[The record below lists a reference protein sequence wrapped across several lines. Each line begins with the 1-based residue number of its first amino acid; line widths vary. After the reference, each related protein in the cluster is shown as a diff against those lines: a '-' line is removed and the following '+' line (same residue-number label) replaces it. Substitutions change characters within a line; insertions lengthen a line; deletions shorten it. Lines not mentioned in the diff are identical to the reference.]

1 MNTRN
6 SSAANLYT
14 LLPVLGVATLVL
26 GCAGLRAAQ
35 PALPF
40 DLKQLSIGLPE
51 AGAPRAVVGPYAVTH
66 ESPAAKPGL
75 LIYRP
80 RELRGFADGNAM
92 PIVVWGNGACLA
104 DGTEFA
110 GFLSTIASYGFMV
123 VGTSPVAG
131 EPQARITSVNLIQAL
146 DWAQAENARKGS
158 ALTGKINTHAV
169 AVMGMSCGGNLALE
183 AARDPRVKTLGM
195 WNSGVW
201 ISGEMRT
208 GDGTLLVAT
217 TKKDLAL
224 LHGPTLYINGDQI
237 DPAMVNAA
245 DDFARLDHVPVFFGS
260 RHGSGHAGTYK
271 HANGGEFANIAVA
284 WLRWQLKGDRKS
296 GQVFTG
302 QDCSLCT
309 NPNWSVQKKG
319 L

>member
-1 MNTRN
+1 MKFK
-6 SSAANLYT
+6 AALAMFVCCT
-14 LLPVLGVATLVL
+14 GLQ
-26 GCAGLRAAQ
+26 AGE
-35 PALPF
+35 PNLPF

-51 AGAPRAVVGPYAVTH
+51 AGAPRAVVGPHAVVA
-66 ESPAAKPGL
+66 ESPAGAPSLKV
-75 LIYRP
+75 YRP
-80 RELRGFADGNAM
+80 QDLSQFSASNSL
-92 PIVVWGNGACLA
+92 PIVIWGNGACLA

-110 GFLSTIASYGFMV
+110 GYLSTIASYGFLV
-123 VGTSPVAG
+123 VGSAPVPG
-131 EPQARITSVNLIQAL
+131 KPEARITSANLIQAL
-146 DWAQAENARKGS
+146 DWAQAEATRKAS
-158 ALTGKINTHAV
+158 PLAGKLNVNAV

-217 TKKDLAL
+217 TKKDLAFI
-224 LHGPTLYINGDQI
+224 HTPTLYINGDKI

-245 DDFARLDHVPVFFGS
+245 DDVARLNQVPVFFGS
-260 RHGSGHAGTYK
+260 RHGSGHSGTYS

-284 WLRWQLKGDRKS
+284 WLRWQLKGDKKS
-296 GQVFTG
+296 AQMFVGA
-302 QDCSLCT
+302 DCSLCR
-309 NPNWSVQKKG
+309 NPDWTIQRKG

>member
-1 MNTRN
+1 MGKILSNR
-6 SSAANLYT
+6 SAWGMVALVMCSNI
-14 LLPVLGVATLVL
+14 LP
-26 GCAGLRAAQ
+26 AAE
-35 PALPF
+35 PNLPF

-51 AGAPRAVVGPYAVTH
+51 AGAPVAVVGPYAVKA
-66 ESPAAKPGL
+66 EAVSGFKV
-75 LIYRP
+75 YRP
-80 RELRGFADGNAM
+80 RDLAKFPASDTL

-104 DGTEFA
+104 DGSNFA
-110 GFLSTIASYGFMV
+110 GYLSTIASYGFLV
-123 VGTSPVAG
+123 VGSAPLPG
-131 EPQARITSVNLIQAL
+131 NPQARISSADLIKAL
-146 DWAQAENARKGS
+146 DWAQAEGARKGS
-158 ALTGKINTHAV
+158 PLAGKIKADAV

-217 TKKDLAL
+217 TKKDLAYI
-224 LHGPTLYINGDQI
+224 HGPTLYINGDKI

-245 DDFARLDHVPVFFGS
+245 DDVARLDKVPVFFGS
-260 RHGSGHAGTYK
+260 RHGSGHSGTYS

-284 WLRWQLKGDRKS
+284 WLRWQLKGDKVA
-296 GQVFTG
+296 GKVFTG
-302 QDCSLCT
+302 TDCSLCKD
-309 NPNWSVQKKG
+309 PNWAVQRKG

>member
-1 MNTRN
+1 MNTR
-6 SSAANLYT
+6 SRAATVSCLT
-14 LLPVLGVATLVL
+14 AFGIAALLSGTTT
-26 GCAGLRAAQ
+26 LRAAQ

-51 AGAPRAVVGPYAVTH
+51 AGAPRAIVGPHAVIA
-66 ESPAAKPGL
+66 ESPSDAHSL
-75 LIYRP
+75 LVYRP
-80 RELRGFADGNAM
+80 RDLNAFSGSNSL

-110 GFLSTIASYGFMV
+110 GFLSTIASYGFLV

-131 EPQARITSVNLIQAL
+131 KPEARITSANLIQAL
-146 DWAQAENARKGS
+146 DWAQAQNNRKGS
-158 ALTGKINTHAV
+158 ALAGRINTGAV

-224 LHGPTLYINGDQI
+224 LHSPTLYINGDQI
-237 DPAMVNAA
+237 DPAMINAA
-245 DDFARLDHVPVFFGS
+245 DDVARLDHVPVFFGS

-284 WLRWQLKGDRKS
+284 WLRWQLKGDAKS
-296 GQVFTG
+296 GEMFSG
-302 QDCSLCT
+302 PNCSLCR
-309 NPNWSVQKKG
+309 NPDWSVQKKK

>member
-1 MNTRN
+1 MNTLKMRN
-6 SSAANLYT
+6 ASSHGLLAAAIIAALA
-14 LLPVLGVATLVL
+14 LA
-26 GCAGLRAAQ
+26 CSALRAAQ

-51 AGAPRAVVGPYAVTH
+51 AGAPRAVVGPYPVVT
-66 ESPAAKPGL
+66 ESPADSRGL
-75 LIYRP
+75 QIHRP
-80 RELRGFADGNAM
+80 RELEKFSRSHSL
-92 PIVVWGNGACLA
+92 PIVIWGNGACLA

-110 GFLSTIASYGFMV
+110 GFLSTIASYGFLV
-123 VGTSPVAG
+123 VGSSPVPG
-131 EPQARITSVNLIQAL
+131 NPQARITSASLIKAL
-146 DWAQAENARKGS
+146 DWAQAQNARQASPLAGRID
-158 ALTGKINTHAV
+158 TGAV

-208 GDGTLLVAT
+208 GDGTLLVGT

-224 LHGPTLYINGDQI
+224 IHGPTLYINGDSI
-237 DPAMVNAA
+237 DPAMINAA
-245 DDFARLDHVPVFFGS
+245 DDVAHLDQVPVFFGS

-284 WLRWQLKGDRKS
+284 WLRWQLQGDSKS
-296 GQVFTG
+296 AQLFSGPH
-302 QDCSLCT
+302 CALCK
-309 NPNWSVQKKG
+309 NPDWSVQQKG